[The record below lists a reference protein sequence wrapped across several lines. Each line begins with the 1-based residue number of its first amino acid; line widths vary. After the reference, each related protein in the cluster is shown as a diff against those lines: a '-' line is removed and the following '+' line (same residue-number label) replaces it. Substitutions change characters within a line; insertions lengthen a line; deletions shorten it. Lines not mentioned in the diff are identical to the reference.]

1 MAIDTLESYT
11 YVRELRPNDHPMIK
25 RFNKRFKVD
34 DKAFWCA
41 TFYSYGWSVFG
52 VKVYDITATPSQVA
66 GWRTAKT
73 KKLVWSKYWSGNTRI
88 VISPRPMDAVIMV
101 YSHIEAYKAGNL
113 SDKKITTIGGNTTGG
128 NKGKKQGVYIAVR
141 SLNGREVAYIYN
153 HFTDYY
159 SNIKYQW
166 SQQMSF

>member
-1 MAIDTLESYT
+1 
-11 YVRELRPNDHPMIK
+11 
-25 RFNKRFKVD
+25 
-34 DKAFWCA
+34 
-41 TFYSYGWSVFG
+41 
-52 VKVYDITATPSQVA
+52 
-66 GWRTAKT
+66 
-73 KKLVWSKYWSGNTRI
+73 
-88 VISPRPMDAVIMV
+88 MDAVIMV
-101 YSHIEAYKAGNL
+101 YSHIEAYKAGSL

-159 SNIKYQW
+159 SNIKSQW